1 MTSQFENYVPIQD
14 LPTGAA
20 EEITKAEDTMSESSE
35 IVSPLP
41 ITENMSESPK
51 VTIT

>member
-1 MTSQFENYVPIQD
+1 MTSEFENYVPIQG
-14 LPTGAA
+14 LIEGV
-20 EEITKAEDTMSESSE
+20 EEITKAEETMSESSE

-41 ITENMSESPK
+41 ITQNISESVK

>member
-1 MTSQFENYVPIQD
+1 MTSEFENYVPIQG
-14 LPTGAA
+14 LAIAVEEIAKA
-20 EEITKAEDTMSESSE
+20 EETMSESSE

-41 ITENMSESPK
+41 ITENISESPK